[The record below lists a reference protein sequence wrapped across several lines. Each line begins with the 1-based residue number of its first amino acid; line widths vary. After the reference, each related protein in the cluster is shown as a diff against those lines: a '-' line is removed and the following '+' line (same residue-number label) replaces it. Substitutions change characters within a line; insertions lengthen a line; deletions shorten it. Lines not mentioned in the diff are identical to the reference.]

1 MEGLSGSQYDLHI
14 HDQDNNNTKDT
25 KHHVE
30 YIPDPPDGGYGWV
43 VALSSG
49 ILSFFGMR

>member
-1 MEGLSGSQYDLHI
+1 METGSQYDLHV
-14 HDQDNNNTKDT
+14 DKDDNNTNDGKQ
-25 KHHVE
+25 HLE